1 MLSERTICDC
11 FFGPLLLSQQVHWP
25 DDTEILLADMP
36 PSTASEVFSFF
47 ENLTELLGVLIIS
60 QPSEISALGMRR
72 TVDFLRLKE
81 VPIIGLVSMMDGY
94 LCPNCGKVS
103 HQLLPPSSA
112 LAVS

>member
-1 MLSERTICDC
+1 MD
-11 FFGPLLLSQQVHWP
+11 
-25 DDTEILLADMP
+25 
-36 PSTASEVFSFF
+36 
-47 ENLTELLGVLIIS
+47 LLGVVIVS
-60 QPSEISALGMRR
+60 QSSEISPLGMRR

-81 VPIIGLVSMMDGY
+81 VPILELVSMMDGY